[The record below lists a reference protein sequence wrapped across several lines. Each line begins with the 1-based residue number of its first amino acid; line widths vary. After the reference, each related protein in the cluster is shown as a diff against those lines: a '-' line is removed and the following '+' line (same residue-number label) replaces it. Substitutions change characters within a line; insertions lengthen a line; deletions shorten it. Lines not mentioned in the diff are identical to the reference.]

1 MFAGFFISTSD
12 LSTRLQPPNPRSIF
26 DIVNRF
32 IKPKFT
38 DKRFIRTGLKLV
50 KNKYLIFTS
59 IMVVWMIFFDRYN
72 VRTRITDRARLNKMK
87 EERDYYQQKADE
99 ARQTSAELFSS
110 PSQLEKFA
118 REKYYMKKDSEDVY
132 IVEQ

>member
-1 MFAGFFISTSD
+1 
-12 LSTRLQPPNPRSIF
+12 
-26 DIVNRF
+26 VNRV

-38 DKRFIRTGLKLV
+38 DKRFIRTSLRLV

-72 VRTRITDRARLNKMK
+72 VRTRFSDRAKLSKMK
-87 EERDYYQQKADE
+87 EERDYYKQKADE
-99 ARQTSAELFSS
+99 ARQTSQELFSNA
-110 PSQLEKFA
+110 SQLEKFA